1 MDDTTQASTPF
12 GYDICSLNET
22 ATPLSSEAKPQQFK
36 LANAGEGCPPGV
48 HREDHAEHVDHKTMM
63 GWRMPG
69 GEFSGA
75 GLNSA
80 TVGALTLSCNDA
92 MEQEEANPSSLSRD
106 ITPAASTRSSH
117 NWKKTTPNSPSEP
130 LFRELTDSRNS
141 AASGCLPV
149 PISCSP
155 DPVDPIGLCDPSGGV
170 WGATPQ
176 GVCREGGQ
184 RGERVKTR
192 RDSAPSML
200 SSYQRGPREGP
211 AQIREIPPLDRTPLW
226 THHAGSI
233 SADSAAGK
241 QTTSG
246 RSPPIERSNS
256 CSSADVFRKMPS
268 WDIPETPVHEWSRLV
283 CTKQQTASRDH
294 NPSEF

>member
-1 MDDTTQASTPF
+1 M
-12 GYDICSLNET
+12 
-22 ATPLSSEAKPQQFK
+22 
-36 LANAGEGCPPGV
+36 
-48 HREDHAEHVDHKTMM
+48 
-63 GWRMPG
+63 
-69 GEFSGA
+69 
-75 GLNSA
+75 
-80 TVGALTLSCNDA
+80 SCNDA
-92 MEQEEANPSSLSRD
+92 IEQEEANPCSVSRD

-130 LFRELTDSRNS
+130 LFRELTDSRVS
-141 AASGCLPV
+141 AAPRCPLPV

-184 RGERVKTR
+184 RGEGVMTR
-192 RDSAPSML
+192 RDSTPSML
-200 SSYQRGPREGP
+200 SSYLGGPREGP
-211 AQIREIPPLDRTPLW
+211 SQIRDIPPLNRTPLW

-246 RSPPIERSNS
+246 RFPPMERSNS
-256 CSSADVFRKMPS
+256 CGHSADVFRKTPS
-268 WDIPETPVHEWSRLV
+268 WDIPETPMHEWSRLV
-283 CTKQQTASRDH
+283 CSKQQTASRDH